1 MKDALV
7 AVEEISK
14 RFGHID
20 AVKRMSFQAVA
31 GEILAI
37 LGPNGSGKTTTIR
50 MLLDIIK
57 PDDGKIAIFG
67 HDFNETMKQQIGY
80 LPEERGL
87 YSRDKVLEVMV
98 YLATL
103 KGIPTS
109 DAKKRSLDL
118 LEQVELADYANSKVN
133 ELSKGMQQKVQFAV
147 TVLHRPKLVIIDEP
161 LSGLDPLNTQ
171 LIKSLIM
178 QLRQE
183 GAAILMSTHM
193 MHSVEEMADR
203 LVMMHNGERVLYGTL
218 EEIRKRFTPH
228 AIRVNGEGDWASLP
242 GVEHAR
248 GPERDGSYTLQLSA
262 GTSVDAALAS
272 IARAENLRLNSFER
286 ATPSL
291 NDIFIQVV
299 EGTNN
304 V

>member
-1 MKDALV
+1 MKDTLV

-57 PDDGKIAIFG
+57 PDDGKIAVFG

-147 TVLHRPKLVIIDEP
+147 TVLHRPKLIIIDEP

-242 GVEHAR
+242 GVERAS